1 MIVLICGLLLKK
13 DVVQQLHW
21 SKVTHHNHSLP
32 RSNGPEE
39 AECELQVSCLCRIDQ
54 RQAWMSKQG
63 LGWGHSL
70 PSSVLGPT

>member
-39 AECELQVSCLCRIDQ
+39 AECELQVSCLCRIIPD
-54 RQAWMSKQG
+54 M
-63 LGWGHSL
+63 LSL
-70 PSSVLGPT
+70 SAQDH